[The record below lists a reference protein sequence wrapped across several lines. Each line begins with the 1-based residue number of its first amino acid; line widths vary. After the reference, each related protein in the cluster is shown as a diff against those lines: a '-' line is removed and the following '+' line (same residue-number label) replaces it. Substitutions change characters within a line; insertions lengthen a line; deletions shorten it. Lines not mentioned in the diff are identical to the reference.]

1 MLTEKRRVYTAEFKR
16 EAVRLVTDH
25 GYGVTEA
32 ARNLGINVKMLGRWK
47 QQAEHQTN
55 SRFGRTRPMAAE
67 NEELLRL
74 RQEVKR
80 RRMEREILKK
90 ATAFLAQEA
99 SGDTPSSPPTSKP
112 GRSWCCVRY
121 WE

>member
-1 MLTEKRRVYTAEFKR
+1 MMTEKRRVYTAEFKR

-47 QQAEHQTN
+47 QQAEQQTN
-55 SRFGRTRPMAAE
+55 SRFGSNRPMAAD

-80 RRMEREILKK
+80 LRMEREILKK
-90 ATAFLAQEA
+90 ATAFFAKE
-99 SGDTPSSPPTSKP
+99 SS
-112 GRSWCCVRY
+112 
-121 WE
+121 